1 MRLAMAVQ
9 GRHLSHDLAAQAAG
23 GYLFL
28 DEYAG
33 CAPAPAP
40 ARIGDAT
47 TALSDF
53 PRVEVAWCNYDGF
66 LPRKRPRLE
75 TAAPAAGGGL
85 LEDQRA
91 GLPPAGTEL
100 LLPLPVAPFV
110 DARSR
115 RAVAASGTASTSGRV
130 ASGATVAASR
140 GLLSS
145 WTHRHGVEIDA
156 LVRLEVRAAIVRS

>member
-1 MRLAMAVQ
+1 MAVQ
-9 GRHLSHDLAAQAAG
+9 ARHLSHDLAPAAG
-23 GYLFL
+23 GSLFL

-33 CAPAPAP
+33 CVPAP
-40 ARIGDAT
+40 ARIGDDT
-47 TALSDF
+47 TVLSDF
-53 PRVEVAWCNYDGF
+53 PRSELAWCNYGF